1 MTLRPRRTLLYV
13 PGDDWR
19 KITKATMLGVD
30 CVCLDMEDG
39 VALNHK
45 DVARQTIPRA
55 LAELDFG
62 SAERLVRINAIG
74 SGLEED
80 DLQAAL
86 QVLPDGIVI
95 PKVESQE
102 QLDWAEK
109 RLSEAEAS
117 RNLPHGTLRL
127 WIGIETPRAI
137 LNLSTLAAH
146 PRLEA
151 LVFGAED
158 LAAALGATRT
168 PQAWEVFYARSAVV
182 MAAAAFGLQ
191 AIDMVSIEL
200 QDMEKVHAEA
210 LFGAQLGYSGKQII
224 HPNQIAPVQEAFT
237 PSSEAVDQ
245 AQRIIDAYEVH
256 LREGKGVFA
265 LDGKMIDLPIVKAA
279 RNLLARAGK
288 MTGDQEHMV

>member
-224 HPNQIAPVQEAFT
+224 HPNQIAPVQDAFT

>member
-1 MTLRPRRTLLYV
+1 MIRPRRSLLYV

-19 KITKATMLGVD
+19 KITKAATLGVD

-39 VALNHK
+39 VALNRK
-45 DVARQTIPRA
+45 DAARTTIPKA

-62 SAERLVRINAIG
+62 RAERLVRINAIG
-74 SGLEED
+74 SGLEEE

-86 QVLPDGIVI
+86 QVIPDGIVI
-95 PKVESQE
+95 PKVESPE

-109 RLSEAEAS
+109 RLAEEERRRGLS
-117 RNLPHGTLRL
+117 PGSLRL

-137 LNLSTLAAH
+137 LNLGQLAAH

-151 LVFGAED
+151 LIFGSED

-182 MAAAAFGLQ
+182 LAAAAFGLQ

-200 QDMEKVHAEA
+200 QDMERVRAEA
-210 LFGAQLGYSGKQII
+210 IFGAQMGYSGKQII
-224 HPNQIAPVQEAFT
+224 HPNQVAPVHEAFT
-237 PSSEAVDQ
+237 PSAEAVAQ
-245 AQRIIDAYEVH
+245 AQRVIEAYEAH
-256 LREGKGVFA
+256 LREGKGAFA
-265 LDGKMIDLPIVKAA
+265 LDGKMIDLPLVKAA
-279 RNLLARAGK
+279 RNVLARAGI
-288 MTGDQEHMV
+288 GLDPSFSA

>member
-19 KITKATMLGVD
+19 KITKATTLGVD

-151 LVFGAED
+151 LIFGAED

-224 HPNQIAPVQEAFT
+224 HPNQIAPVQDAFT
-237 PSSEAVDQ
+237 PSSEAVAQ

-256 LREGKGVFA
+256 LREGKGAFA
-265 LDGKMIDLPIVKAA
+265 LDGKMIDLPIVKTA

>member
-224 HPNQIAPVQEAFT
+224 HPNQIAPVQDAFT
-237 PSSEAVDQ
+237 PSSEAVAQ

>member
-1 MTLRPRRTLLYV
+1 MTLRSRRTLLYV

-19 KITKATMLGVD
+19 KITKATTLGVD

-45 DVARQTIPRA
+45 EVARQTIPRA
-55 LAELDFG
+55 LTELNFG

-102 QLDWAEK
+102 QLAWAEK
-109 RLSEAEAS
+109 RLSEAEAN

-146 PRLEA
+146 SRLEA
-151 LVFGAED
+151 LIFGAED

-182 MAAAAFGLQ
+182 MVAAAFGLQ

-200 QDMEKVHAEA
+200 QDMEKVHMEA

-224 HPNQIAPVQEAFT
+224 HPNQIAPVKDAFT
-237 PSSEAVDQ
+237 PSPEAIAQ
-245 AQRIIDAYEVH
+245 AQRMIETYEAH

-265 LDGKMIDLPIVKAA
+265 LDGKMIDLPLVKAA

-288 MTGDQEHMV
+288 MIGGHEHTR

>member
-117 RNLPHGTLRL
+117 RNLLHGTLRL

-224 HPNQIAPVQEAFT
+224 HPNQIAPVQDAFT
-237 PSSEAVDQ
+237 PSSEAVAQ

>member
-224 HPNQIAPVQEAFT
+224 HPNQIAPVQDAFT
-237 PSSEAVDQ
+237 PSSEAVVQ

>member
-1 MTLRPRRTLLYV
+1 MIRPRRSLLYV

-19 KITKATMLGVD
+19 KITKAATLGVD

-39 VALNHK
+39 VALNRK
-45 DVARQTIPRA
+45 DAARTIIPKA

-62 SAERLVRINAIG
+62 RAERLVRINAIG
-74 SGLEED
+74 SGLEEE
-80 DLQAAL
+80 DLRAAL

-95 PKVESQE
+95 PKVESPE

-109 RLSEAEAS
+109 RLAEEEH
-117 RNLPHGTLRL
+117 RRGLPPGALRL

-137 LNLSTLAAH
+137 LNLAQLAAH

-151 LVFGAED
+151 LIFGSED

-182 MAAAAFGLQ
+182 LAAAAFGLQ

-200 QDMEKVHAEA
+200 QDMERVRAEA
-210 LFGAQLGYSGKQII
+210 IFGAQMGYSGKQII
-224 HPNQIAPVQEAFT
+224 HPNQVAPVHEAFT
-237 PSSEAVDQ
+237 PSAEAVAQ
-245 AQRIIDAYEVH
+245 AQRVIEAYEAH
-256 LREGKGVFA
+256 LREGKGAFA
-265 LDGKMIDLPIVKAA
+265 LDGKMIDLPLVKAA
-279 RNLLARAGK
+279 RNVLARAGI
-288 MTGDQEHMV
+288 GLDPSFSA

>member
-19 KITKATMLGVD
+19 KITKATTLGVD

-45 DVARQTIPRA
+45 DLARQTIPRA

-62 SAERLVRINAIG
+62 NAERLVRINAIG

-151 LVFGAED
+151 LIFGAED

-200 QDMEKVHAEA
+200 QDMEKVHTEA

-224 HPNQIAPVQEAFT
+224 HPNQIAPVKDVFT
-237 PSSEAVDQ
+237 PSSEAVAQ
-245 AQRIIDAYEVH
+245 AQRIIDAYEAH
-256 LREGKGVFA
+256 LREGKGAFA
-265 LDGKMIDLPIVKAA
+265 LDGKMIDLPLVKAA
-279 RNLLARAGK
+279 RNLLARAGR
-288 MTGDQEHMV
+288 MTGDQEHTP